1 MKILKKFDNGGT
13 SKMSEKEK
21 ADRAKAKYVMDNNI
35 GFDALDGV
43 SNMKV
48 KEIWGIYNKY
58 GSQYFTSN
66 YNESMSEAVEKAG
79 GTEAEVAKAKEL
91 EKSKQKYDYWYSEDA
106 ASYQQY
112 IPDWYKEGKKN
123 PDKTEAKAAPTA

>member
-1 MKILKKFDNGGT
+1 MKILKKYDTGGT
-13 SKMSEKEK
+13 TKMSEKQK
-21 ADRAKAKYVMDNNI
+21 ADKAKAKYVMDNNI

-48 KEIWGIYNKY
+48 KEIWGIYDKY
-58 GSQYFTSN
+58 GPQYFTSN

-91 EKSKQKYDYWYSEDA
+91 EKSKQKYEYWNNEG
-106 ASYQQY
+106 ASSY
-112 IPDWYKEGKKN
+112 
-123 PDKTEAKAAPTA
+123 